1 MKAQGLPYMNRKAK
15 PVPVPTEENG
25 CGRFAPQSFQEF
37 LLTSGK
43 QLDNIIIAIIIIV
56 IVIITIIIVIIIIII
71 IITRPKPAYGRRGLA
86 GGSLRTSGAQ
96 LESGK

>member
-1 MKAQGLPYMNRKAK
+1 MWVMKAQGLPYMNRKPK

-43 QLDNIIIAIIIIV
+43 QLDINIIIITITTI
-56 IVIITIIIVIIIIII
+56 IITIIIKSSKSSKSSSSPQASSW
-71 IITRPKPAYGRRGLA
+71 TWT
-86 GGSLRTSGAQ
+86 GG
-96 LESGK
+96 